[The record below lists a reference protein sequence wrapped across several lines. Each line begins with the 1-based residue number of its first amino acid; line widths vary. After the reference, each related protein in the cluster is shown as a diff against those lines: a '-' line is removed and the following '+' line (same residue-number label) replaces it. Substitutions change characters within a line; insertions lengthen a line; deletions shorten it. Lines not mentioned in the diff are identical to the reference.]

1 MIKFNNSV
9 IEEFNNDAKDELYK
23 ALDNN
28 EEIYYTSNQRAV
40 PVMNDKGNYNVFE
53 AQGLKVVINPSDKQ
67 KDYFKQKVF
76 RWTELDRLIYKKG
89 LKDKIKLDDDRQIKA
104 LSKMLDNQYQM
115 EDVRDMTKVAIKF

>member
-1 MIKFNNSV
+1 MIKFYNSI

-28 EEIYYTSNQRAV
+28 EEIYYTTNQRAV
-40 PVMNDKGNYNVFE
+40 PVMDDKGNYNVYE
-53 AQGLKVVINPSDKQ
+53 TEGLKVVINPSDKQ
-67 KDYFKQKVF
+67 KDYFNQKVF

-89 LKDKIKLDDDRQIKA
+89 LKDKIKVDDNRQIKA

-115 EDVRDMTKVAIKF
+115 EDIKDITKVAIKF